1 MNKITGYFYIFSK
14 LTTSFVLISIIILMG
29 YVIFRA
35 YDRVDSE
42 TFDLESKILS
52 LKKIINNNSSNLS
65 TIEKKL
71 NSSENSI
78 NKIKEILTQN
88 KENKLNNNYKKD
100 IENLLS
106 LNKELQDQINQI
118 SFKLKKNNNTELDK
132 KESIHSEQID
142 SLVDLILIKFNNG
155 ENISQEVSIL
165 DKLSISSKDNIFEKL
180 ALLELKK
187 FNGLK
192 YLNIDFNHSA
202 EKFIKKEFLNKNQI
216 FYVNFLSKFIN
227 IKPSNLSV
235 YEDEKLNILMRA
247 KNYMLEQDLKKSLD
261 QILLID
267 RDKIFFSKWI
277 DQVNIY
283 LEFKS
288 TINKVN

>member
-35 YDRVDSE
+35 YDRVDRE

-78 NKIKEILTQN
+78 NEIKEILTQN
-88 KENKLNNNYKKD
+88 KENELNNSYKKD
-100 IENLLS
+100 IANLLS

-118 SFKLKKNNNTELDK
+118 SFKLKKNNNIELDK
-132 KESIHSEQID
+132 KESIHSEQIN

-216 FYVNFLSKFIN
+216 FYINFLSKFIN

>member
-29 YVIFRA
+29 YVIFKA
-35 YDRVDSE
+35 YDRVDRE

-277 DQVNIY
+277 DQVNSY

>member
-29 YVIFRA
+29 YVIFKA
-35 YDRVDSE
+35 YDRVDRE

-267 RDKIFFSKWI
+267 REKIFFSKWI
-277 DQVNIY
+277 DQVNSY